1 MRKVLFLFSAIIV
14 LFFISACNETN
25 ENENSEV
32 EQSVTTVE
40 IDEIKLGNL
49 TVEQTVFGHVLP
61 KKQTP
66 VLPQQPGEITD
77 VKVKTGD
84 EAKKDERLGT
94 LKTQMGSIAIKAP
107 MAGTVGQLTLE
118 KDDLYNGEDPF
129 AIIYDAETVVVQF
142 SVTPELKKKFK
153 VDKTYK
159 TLIAGEKY
167 DAEVQRIES
176 LPNEAGQYDIIAHID
191 NEEGNISLGEVA
203 EISVKDVLKK
213 DTLLVPTEAIVT
225 DSDETYIF
233 IVEDSK
239 AKKVIVD
246 VLETQTEQSAID
258 ADVKEKAEVI
268 ISGQFLLT
276 DGSDVDVVKDGK

>member
-1 MRKVLFLFSAIIV
+1 MRKMLFLFSVIIV
-14 LFFISACNETN
+14 LFFISACNGTNDSET
-25 ENENSEV
+25 SEV

-40 IDEIKLGNL
+40 IGEIKLGDL
-49 TVEQTVFGHVLP
+49 TIEHTVFGHVLP
-61 KKQTP
+61 KKQIP

-77 VKVKTGD
+77 VKVGIGD
-84 EAKKDERLGT
+84 KVKKDERLAT
-94 LKTQMGSIAIKAP
+94 LKTQMGNIAIKAP
-107 MAGTVGQLTLE
+107 IAGTVGQLTLE
-118 KDDLYNGEDPF
+118 KDDIYNGEDPF

-142 SVTPELKKKFK
+142 SVTPEMKKKFK
-153 VDKTYK
+153 IDKKYKTAIASKTY
-159 TLIAGEKY
+159 
-167 DAEVQRIES
+167 DAKIHQIES

-191 NEEGNISLGEVA
+191 NEKGDILLGDVA

-225 DSDETYIF
+225 DSDETYLF

-239 AKKVIVD
+239 AKKIVVE
-246 VLETQTEQSAID
+246 VLETQTEQSAIE

-276 DGSDVDVVKDGK
+276 DGSEVDLVKEGK

>member
-25 ENENSEV
+25 DNENSEV

-84 EAKKDERLGT
+84 EVKKDERLGT

-107 MAGTVGQLTLE
+107 MAGKVGQLTLE

-142 SVTPELKKKFK
+142 SVTPQLKKKFK
-153 VDKTYK
+153 VEKKYK
-159 TLIAGEKY
+159 TLIAGETY

-191 NEEGNISLGEVA
+191 NEEGDISLGEVA
-203 EISVKDVLKK
+203 EISVKDILKK

-239 AKKVIVD
+239 AKKMIVD

-276 DGSDVDVVKDGK
+276 DGSEVDVVKDGK